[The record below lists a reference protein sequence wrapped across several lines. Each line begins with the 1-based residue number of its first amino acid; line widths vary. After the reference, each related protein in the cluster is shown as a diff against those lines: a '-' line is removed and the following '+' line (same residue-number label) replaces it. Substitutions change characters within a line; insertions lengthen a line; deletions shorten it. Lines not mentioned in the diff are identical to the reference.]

1 MVLPVDFYAQLLILD
16 LAFLSFFYA
25 SSFQFVLHPFN
36 RFDFRAHPLPF
47 DVLLTFFIHPS
58 IHLSLHSSIPTF
70 FHSFIRPFIEFQSF
84 IHLPIPS
91 FINTYIIQLYICLFT
106 SAFILIDHFVHWSIL
121 SSTHSIIYYFLSPLS
136 VILFHSLNLSIM
148 YSFTPST
155 YLSLSHPFNF

>member
-1 MVLPVDFYAQLLILD
+1 MVLPVNFYAQLLILD

-47 DVLLTFFIHPS
+47 DVLLTFFHPS
-58 IHLSLHSSIPTF
+58 IHLNPYLHLSL
-70 FHSFIRPFIEFQSF
+70 HSFIRPFIEFQSF

-91 FINTYIIQLYICLFT
+91 FISTYVIQLYICLFT

-148 YSFTPST
+148 YSFIPST
-155 YLSLSHPFNF
+155 YLSLSHPFNH